1 MDALLWKDII
11 NQCVYTGSK
20 SNFLLSLC
28 YKRETCIWCWKYCLL
43 EEDSTSRLFRCT
55 HSSLHK
61 PFPPLFKL
69 DRKSTC
75 QQYHE
80 KAAEGTHSLTLIKLR
95 CLFTAVRSYYRKCFC
110 NKQWSLRG
118 ILFPVSTLYN
128 LHQYN
133 AWLSAC
139 FSHCKATM

>member
-1 MDALLWKDII
+1 MDALLWKGII
-11 NQCVYTGSK
+11 NQCVYPGSK
-20 SNFLLSLC
+20 SNFVLSLC
-28 YKRETCIWCWKYCLL
+28 YKRGACIWYWKYCLQ

-61 PFPPLFKL
+61 PTPLLFKL
-69 DRKSTC
+69 DRKSMC
-75 QQYHE
+75 KQYHK

-95 CLFTAVRSYYRKCFC
+95 RLIHSCSYCRKCFC

-133 AWLSAC
+133 AWFSAC
-139 FSHCKATM
+139 FSHYKATM